1 MGEFVDLMEFCMSE
15 VETFPV
21 ESGLDKAADTY
32 RDLLTEREGYTLR
45 FFPSK
50 NRSDQSRSFFSLLP
64 RDGRYWV
71 RCQGQGGTRPDY
83 PGPAISDITEE
94 WVVNEATQFIETTVR
109 DFGLKSETAG
119 S

>member
-1 MGEFVDLMEFCMSE
+1 MSE
-15 VETFPV
+15 VETSAV
-21 ESGLDKAADTY
+21 ESGLEKVADTH
-32 RDLLTEREGYTLR
+32 RDLLAERQGNTLW

-50 NRSDQSRSFFSLLP
+50 NTSDQSRSFFTLLP

-71 RCQGQGGTRPDY
+71 RCQGKGGTRPDY

-109 DFGLKSETAG
+109 DFGLKSDTAG